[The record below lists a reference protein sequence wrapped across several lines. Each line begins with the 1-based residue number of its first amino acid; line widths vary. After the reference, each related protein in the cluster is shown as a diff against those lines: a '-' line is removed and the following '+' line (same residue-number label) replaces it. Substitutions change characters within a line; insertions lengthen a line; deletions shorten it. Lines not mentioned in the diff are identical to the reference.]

1 MPLRNRLSGT
11 PEGQRLLSTKTVAA
25 VDKAI
30 ESEIKALQELCSEGQ
45 ACIPFLIGSESID
58 AETVDTAYADLRERF
73 AYGESTGRLLIVL
86 ESGGGD
92 IDAAY
97 NLAQLFRRYG
107 TDHLEVMVP
116 RWAKSAATLLA
127 CSADVISMSPVAE
140 LGPVDPQI
148 TQMNPMEQRLEQ
160 FSPLHIE
167 STLEL
172 IRNEYDNGHK
182 DLAEGLMQRLQFP
195 LTLGSFKKSLEL
207 SEQYLEKLLA
217 TRMLKGEP
225 DKAKDAAKR
234 LTEDYADHGFCIDLA
249 EAKAIGLNVQD
260 IPEAQVRT
268 AWKLHELAKHRQ
280 RLLVEQRR
288 KETAKKLKDLPQELL
303 DKLPPSLKDDLE
315 SPHRHER
322 GGVI

>member
-1 MPLRNRLSGT
+1 
-11 PEGQRLLSTKTVAA
+11 
-25 VDKAI
+25 
-30 ESEIKALQELCSEGQ
+30 
-45 ACIPFLIGSESID
+45 
-58 AETVDTAYADLRERF
+58 
-73 AYGESTGRLLIVL
+73 
-86 ESGGGD
+86 
-92 IDAAY
+92 
-97 NLAQLFRRYG
+97 
-107 TDHLEVMVP
+107 
-116 RWAKSAATLLA
+116 
-127 CSADVISMSPVAE
+127 
-140 LGPVDPQI
+140 
-148 TQMNPMEQRLEQ
+148 MEQRLEQ

-260 IPEAQVRT
+260 IPEAQVGT

-303 DKLPPSLKDDLE
+303 DKLPPSLKDDLV